1 MMDMDNAEK
10 NRILIER
17 VNHLFKQRMELKR
30 RLERTEY
37 CLIELLSDFGFDD
50 YTIQTMFGNENLRL
64 RNISFEPIHETEP

>member
-1 MMDMDNAEK
+1 MMDMNNAEK

-17 VNHLFKQRMELKR
+17 ANHLFKQRMELKR

-50 YTIQTMFGNENLRL
+50 YTIQTMFGNKKS
-64 RNISFEPIHETEP
+64 SFEEYLIRTNSRG